1 MEGYAGQVAIGKIQ
15 DVWRHLSGEE
25 LGMLQWKPKLVALV
39 VIAVIV
45 AAVSG
50 QFTWDSF
57 AQFTWF

>member
-15 DVWRHLSGEE
+15 DVWRHC
-25 LGMLQWKPKLVALV
+25 LGRSFRMLQWKPKLVALV